1 MLAPPYSSP
10 TVMPST
16 PRSPILRHRSMGNW
30 SLRSISAARGAISL
44 WAKSC
49 TASRRASMSSPSWK
63 FRPGSC
69 VIRVSIQ
76 WSFCR
81 GAPLRV
87 PSHLWERVPAREK
100 SNAFVH
106 SFIGVQGN
114 ALTRK
119 SCGRA
124 HSVGFGHRHQGL
136 LHDSAGGNLVTVVD
150 VDHLGGGHDDAFAT
164 FGHAASRSQLAAL
177 EAGQK
182 IDLVFHGDHFAVF
195 RQHGKTGISARD
207 VGQRAHGAAMKT
219 TLLLGHR
226 AAVGHGQLHQAT
238 LGAQQAH
245 AQRLHHALTGPAGG
259 NAVEFG
265 CIHWSGSA
273 WVRETTTLIDVYVNV
288 NQLLVRINPHP
299 SGPWPRSAT
308 GPDAWRARSVSA
320 ACGPGANTRG
330 CAPPAPN
337 ARAATAP
344 CLRRNGWHAWS
355 GRILLPDR

>member
-76 WSFCR
+76 WSFGR
-81 GAPLRV
+81 SATLRATA
-87 PSHLWERVPAREK
+87 WIFRAQGQAPARE
-100 SNAFVH
+100 S
-106 SFIGVQGN
+106 SG
-114 ALTRK
+114 
-119 SCGRA
+119 CA

-136 LHDSAGGNLVTVVD
+136 LHDSAGGHLVTVVD

-226 AAVGHGQLHQAT
+226 GAVGHGQLNQAT

-245 AQRLHHALTGPAGG
+245 AQRLHHALTGQAGG
-259 NAVEFG
+259 NAFEFG

-273 WVRETTTLIDVYVNV
+273 WGRETTTLIDVYVNV
-288 NQLLVRINPHP
+288 N
-299 SGPWPRSAT
+299 
-308 GPDAWRARSVSA
+308 
-320 ACGPGANTRG
+320 
-330 CAPPAPN
+330 
-337 ARAATAP
+337 
-344 CLRRNGWHAWS
+344 
-355 GRILLPDR
+355 